1 MSVKLKKTGGNA
13 QQTGSAESF
22 KEKRDKAFQLM
33 LDALESGNDKEYK
46 KQYGIYRR
54 LSAGSSAASGN
65 TSDEEL
71 NMEML
76 KNRKR
81 FKNKRKFSGGGLI
94 RTGHTDHRKKG
105 LFR

>member
-13 QQTGSAESF
+13 KQTGSAESF

-33 LDALESGNDKEYK
+33 LDALESGNDKEYE

-81 FKNKRKFSGGGLI
+81 FKSKRKFSGGGLV
-94 RTGHTDHRKKG
+94 RAGHTDHRKKG